1 MDEGLLNDLLEC
13 SVCLERLDTSSRVLP
28 CQHTF
33 CIQCL
38 RVSEKKTS
46 DCGNLNW
53 QLIFLQEIIYCQ
65 KELRC
70 PECRVLVETP
80 VEELPPNV
88 LLMRILEGM
97 RNSGNQRAP
106 ASPPP
111 AQVIPRRPIIGPATF
126 MEPVSSYGFTYSD
139 GDGKHTN
146 VIPKCTP
153 HARALHDYFSK
164 EPGLVN

>member
-1 MDEGLLNDLLEC
+1 M
-13 SVCLERLDTSSRVLP
+13 SSRVLP

-33 CIQCL
+33 CLQCL
-38 RVSEKKTS
+38 RVTFISSIITFIHIAP
-46 DCGNLNW
+46 LTHH
-53 QLIFLQEIIYCQ
+53 IFSFKEIVYSQ

-70 PECRVLVETP
+70 PECRFLVETP

-97 RNSGNQRAP
+97 RNSGYQKP
-106 ASPPP
+106 PSSSPPP
-111 AQVIPRRPIIGPATF
+111 QLIPRRPVIGPATF
-126 MEPVSSYGFTYSD
+126 MEPVCSYGFTYSD

-153 HARALHDYFSK
+153 HARAVYDYFSK
-164 EPGLVN
+164 EPG